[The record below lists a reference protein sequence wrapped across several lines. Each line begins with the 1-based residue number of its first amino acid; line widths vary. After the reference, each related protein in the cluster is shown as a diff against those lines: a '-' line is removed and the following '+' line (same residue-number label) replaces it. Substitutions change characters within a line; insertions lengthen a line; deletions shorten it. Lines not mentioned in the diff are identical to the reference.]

1 MIKVDKVT
9 NPHKKVDRR
18 GKSRQNET
26 KKKTKKLAYAVTERN
41 IFNVKKISVR
51 EISRHACV
59 QKASEKNLAFLAF
72 LPVE

>member
-18 GKSRQNET
+18 GKSRQYET
-26 KKKTKKLAYAVTERN
+26 KKKLAYAVTERN
-41 IFNVKKISVR
+41 IFNVKKIPVR

-59 QKASEKNLAFLAF
+59 QKAGEKKLAF
-72 LPVE
+72 LPVA